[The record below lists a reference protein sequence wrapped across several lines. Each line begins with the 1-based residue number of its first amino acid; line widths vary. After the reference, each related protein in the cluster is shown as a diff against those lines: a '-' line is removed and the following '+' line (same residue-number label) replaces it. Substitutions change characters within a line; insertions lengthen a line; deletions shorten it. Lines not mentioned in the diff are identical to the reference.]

1 MCYLK
6 GCRPTIESPNNDTI
20 ESIQT
25 NINKEL
31 SKIDYWLK
39 INKLSL
45 NLRKSKHMIF
55 KKKKT
60 RNINITIKIDNIVIV
75 RVECFNY
82 LLLLLLLL

>member
-1 MCYLK
+1 M
-6 GCRPTIESPNNDTI
+6 PTIESPNNDTI

-55 KKKKT
+55 KKNTT
-60 RNINITIKIDNIVIV
+60 RNINIAIKIDNIVIV